1 MGKERDWGTASEGRS
16 TSVPIARN
24 APPRAS
30 QSRRA
35 SPGRPL
41 RERKSSTC
49 HRGFQ
54 SCASRTS
61 CIPSPREPGID
72 VTRHRVSG
80 VPVVAASMPA
90 SGRSRIPVTP
100 LASATSCRRRQL
112 IDSRVRAAALG
123 GPSSTTTATSP
134 AHPSPS
140 SMAQRRSTSPRASA
154 MMIRRGSTPS
164 NDKPRAQGMPPWI
177 LAPRGHHK
185 TSPSSR
191 INRLTSAAVKPKPAA
206 SRTSG
211 HASPITSCTRPR
223 ANPPPARRRSNAAT
237 PSGVTSAG

>member
-1 MGKERDWGTASEGRS
+1 MGKDRGRDLPSDCRS
-16 TSVPIARN
+16 TNVSIGRN
-24 APPRAS
+24 TPPRAS
-30 QSRRA
+30 QSMRA
-35 SPGRPL
+35 SLGRPL
-41 RERKSSTC
+41 RARKSSTC

-54 SCASRTS
+54 STASRTPS
-61 CIPSPREPGID
+61 ASSPRGPGID

-80 VPVVAASMPA
+80 VPVVTASMPA
-90 SGRSRIPVTP
+90 SGRSRMPVTP
-100 LASATSCRRRQL
+100 LASATNCRRRQL
-112 IDSRVRAAALG
+112 TDSRVRASSLE
-123 GPSSTTTATSP
+123 GPNSTTTATSP

-154 MMIRRGSTPS
+154 VMMRRGSTPS

-223 ANPPPARRRSNAAT
+223 ANPPPARRRSNAST
-237 PSGVTSAG
+237 PSGVTYAG